1 MCERVNVCEWACGY
15 VGNHFSLFSPLAP
28 GCNEEHFPVDVPCV
42 DTYRSKPDEEEPKV
56 SRP

>member
-1 MCERVNVCEWACGY
+1 MCVCVSGH